1 MRDGRISEQDWKLF
15 RKLLPEWQEAYMERL
30 ICSYLELLNGPQKAS
45 DKFWAL
51 EERLRK
57 DQHDVGVQAR
67 MSRSMALLNLV
78 ALVRE
83 GVITM
88 ADLEPFSEELR
99 EAIQLILSWDHA

>member
-30 ICSYLELLNGPQKAS
+30 VCSYLELLNGPQKAS

-57 DQHDVGVQAR
+57 DQHDVGGQAR